1 MTAPKRATPYTIARR
16 YAPDPARQVLA
27 LLQLL
32 AAGDG
37 NAHSHTDATQAEQLA
52 KVSRFDPE
60 ESLDDGRV
68 KRHHAGKLAS
78 RDISKHQ
85 ESSQRASVT
94 GTKLVGQEGGK

>member
-1 MTAPKRATPYTIARR
+1 MTAPKRATPYTITRR

-52 KVSRFDPE
+52 KISRFDPKE
-60 ESLDDGRV
+60 LLDDV
-68 KRHHAGKLAS
+68 EGKEAS
-78 RDISKHQ
+78 C
-85 ESSQRASVT
+85 
-94 GTKLVGQEGGK
+94 GKIG